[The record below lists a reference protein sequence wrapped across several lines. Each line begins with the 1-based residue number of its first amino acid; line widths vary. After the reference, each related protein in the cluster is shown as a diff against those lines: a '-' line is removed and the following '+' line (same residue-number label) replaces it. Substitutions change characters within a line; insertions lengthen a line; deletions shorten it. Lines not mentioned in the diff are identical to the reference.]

1 MKRKQIDINDNSP
14 RDVWSAHE
22 FARRDLID
30 KKQRSRLKMLM
41 GPIEERQEAKSDPAG
56 RWW

>member
-1 MKRKQIDINDNSP
+1 MKLKQTDLNDNSL
-14 RDVWSAHE
+14 RDIWSAHE

-30 KKQRSRLKMLM
+30 KKQQSRLKMLM
-41 GPIEERQEAKSDPAG
+41 GPIEERQDAKPDQSS